1 MDAKKLLRK
10 AQRLFI
16 KGRHKESIHVF
27 TESIT
32 AGGGSE
38 IAFLSRGVAY
48 LKTEQTEKAIE
59 DFSKVIDLNDRNI
72 RAHYYRGITYL
83 IKENH
88 EKAIS
93 DLDKTIELKPDHG
106 AAFFAR
112 GTAYAQTGNDY
123 EATKNIKTA
132 ITFSEVNMQAF
143 SDSFGVFRPR
153 FDKVM
158 AIMTDKEKTPPLT
171 LSVEEI
177 ETVKKWL
184 DERDH

>member
-1 MDAKKLLRK
+1 MDAKELLQK

-16 KGRHKESIHVF
+16 EGRHKESIDAF

-32 AGGGSE
+32 AGGKSE
-38 IAFLSRGVAY
+38 IVFLSRGVAY

-59 DFSKVIDLNDRNI
+59 DFSRVIDLNNRNM

-93 DLDKTIELKPDHG
+93 DLDRAIELKPDHG
-106 AAFFAR
+106 PAFFAR

-132 ITFSEVNMQAF
+132 ITFSEANMQAF
-143 SDSFGVFRPR
+143 SDSFGVFRAQ

-158 AIMTDKEKTPPLT
+158 SIMTDVEKTHRLT

>member
-1 MDAKKLLRK
+1 MDAKKLLQK

-16 KGRHKESIHVF
+16 EGRHKKSIDAF

-32 AGGGSE
+32 ADGESE
-38 IAFLSRGVAY
+38 LAFLSRGVAY
-48 LKTEQTEKAIE
+48 LKTEQIEEAIK
-59 DFSKVIDLNDRNI
+59 DFSRVIDLNNQNI

-83 IKENH
+83 IKEKH

-93 DLDKTIELKPDHG
+93 DLDRTIELKPDHG

-123 EATKNIKTA
+123 EATRNIKTA
-132 ITFSEVNMQAF
+132 ITFSEANTQAF
-143 SDSFGVFRPR
+143 SDAFGEFKPQ

-158 AIMTDKEKTPPLT
+158 TIMAEGEKTPSLT

-184 DERDH
+184 DELDH

>member
-1 MDAKKLLRK
+1 MDARKLLQK
-10 AQRLFI
+10 AQGLFI
-16 KGRHKESIHVF
+16 EGRHKESINAF

-32 AGGGSE
+32 AGGETE

-48 LKTEQTEKAIE
+48 LKTEQMEKAIE
-59 DFSKVIDLNDRNI
+59 DFSRVIDLNDLNI
-72 RAHYYRGITYL
+72 RAYYYRGITYL
-83 IKENH
+83 IKENL

-93 DLDKTIELKPDHG
+93 DLDRTIELKPDHG
-106 AAFFAR
+106 PAFFAR

-123 EATKNIKTA
+123 EATRNIKTA
-132 ITFSEVNMQAF
+132 ITFSEANTQDF

-158 AIMTDKEKTPPLT
+158 AIMTDKKKTPSFT

-184 DERDH
+184 DERYH